1 MEQKPSKKIQPAVTA
16 NEAAEAPAVAR
27 VYKGSQEVDHDLFKL
42 VVAKMRRNISWSGG
56 TAPEDYVFLDH
67 CHMFHTF
74 DSSGRK
80 QTRSTKTG
88 GHFHEVTIVKTGG
101 VPRVTISGPKT
112 EIKKRVN
119 GRVRPQVIDLSD
131 DDHTHEAEYIR
142 SERIKIRSSNVEA
155 AKVESFI
162 RAQQEVS
169 VPGVLER

>member
-1 MEQKPSKKIQPAVTA
+1 MAKHEEKTAKIPAATA
-16 NEAAEAPAVAR
+16 EHAAPIAR
-27 VYKGSQEVDHDLFKL
+27 VYKGSQEIDHDLFKL

-88 GHFHEVTIVKTGG
+88 GHFHEVTITKTSG

-112 EIKKRVN
+112 EIRKRVN
-119 GRVRPQVIDLSD
+119 GRVRPMVIDLAD
-131 DDHTHEAEYIR
+131 DDHTHDAEYIR
-142 SERIKIRSSNVEA
+142 SERIQIRSSNVEA
-155 AKVESFI
+155 AKVEAFV